1 MHWGRIEEQAS
12 LHGTYLLAELYLCSH
27 GTYLLAELYLQ
38 WRRSCQAILDTIA
51 HGVHVCKQ
59 REKTK
64 LMCTQ
69 GKVAATGINII
80 NNINI
85 KCNIASANMLMC
97 VLFLA
102 FIIVCVTWQS
112 ARANRVLPTDRCI
125 WRSSLYFNAFAY
137 SLSTFAL
144 YSAVSTATASAW

>member
-1 MHWGRIEEQAS
+1 MS
-12 LHGTYLLAELYLCSH
+12 
-27 GTYLLAELYLQ
+27 
-38 WRRSCQAILDTIA
+38 AILDNVA
-51 HGVHVCKQ
+51 PVCKQ

-69 GKVAATGINII
+69 GKVAARKVAATGMNII

-85 KCNIASANMLMC
+85 KCNIASANMLLC

-102 FIIVCVTWQS
+102 FVIVCVTWQS

-137 SLSTFAL
+137 SLSTLAL
-144 YSAVSTATASAW
+144 YSAVTATASAW